1 MSATEKLI
9 QEIQKLQKVAG
20 SDASKD
26 LWEAAIGLLDV
37 VKEVEQKFG
46 VVITLEEEEKSGL
59 PSPAEHTI
67 QARMADEKFGP
78 PRSGN
83 TLLSGTDV
91 AEAIRK
97 TASRK
102 KELPL
107 ADDVRAYVT
116 ALEEENWA
124 LIQQMQRLEAM
135 ERAAHLWA
143 SLGSSLDQ
151 AGTQDGINL
160 DLQSSVAECIL
171 KGLGPLVPEVDASD
185 D

>member
-9 QEIQKLQKVAG
+9 EEIQKLRKVAG

-26 LWEAAIGLLDV
+26 LWDAAFGLLNV

-46 VVITLEEEEKSGL
+46 VVVTLEENKSGPPVEAPVG
-59 PSPAEHTI
+59 PS
-67 QARMADEKFGP
+67 
-78 PRSGN
+78 RSGN
-83 TLLSGTDV
+83 TLLSGKDA
-91 AEAIRK
+91 AEAVRK

-102 KELPL
+102 KEVPL
-107 ADDVRAYVT
+107 TDDVGVYVT
-116 ALEEENWA
+116 ALEDENWE
-124 LIQQMQRLEAM
+124 LIQQMRRYEAM

-171 KGLGPLVPEVDASD
+171 KGLGPLIPEVDLSD